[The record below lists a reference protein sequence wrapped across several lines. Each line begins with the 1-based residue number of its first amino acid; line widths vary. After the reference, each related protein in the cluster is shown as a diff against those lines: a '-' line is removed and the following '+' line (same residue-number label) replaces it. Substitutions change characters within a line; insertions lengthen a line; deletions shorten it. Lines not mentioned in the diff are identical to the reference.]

1 MDARLSFHAGCQ
13 LAWLSVLLLAA
24 CGRGS
29 GPTNADNGT
38 GSVTTA
44 SQTPSAV
51 GSSTS
56 ANLANGSVAPEAPA
70 PAPAAPPPT
79 VPAVTP
85 DFVAGKWADAPCRQ
99 NVQECV
105 QLIRSGAALSPNCG
119 YGALEFFLDGTMRTS
134 SGTMG
139 ANWRLSGNQLTLMG
153 MDANRNV
160 LWVLQPL
167 SANGLFI
174 AGSTGTYL
182 MVRCPS

>member
-1 MDARLSFHAGCQ
+1 MDARLSCRAACR
-13 LAWLSVLLLAA
+13 LAWLSVLFLTA
-24 CGRGS
+24 CGRPS
-29 GPTNADNGT
+29 GPTSADNGT
-38 GSVTTA
+38 GPVTTA
-44 SQTPSAV
+44 NEKASPI
-51 GSSTS
+51 GSSRS
-56 ANLANGSVAPEAPA
+56 GNLANDSPAAGAPA
-70 PAPAAPPPT
+70 APAAPPPM

-85 DFVAGKWADAPCRQ
+85 EFVAGKWADAPCRQ

-160 LWVLQPL
+160 LWILQPL

-174 AGSTGTYL
+174 VGPTGTYL